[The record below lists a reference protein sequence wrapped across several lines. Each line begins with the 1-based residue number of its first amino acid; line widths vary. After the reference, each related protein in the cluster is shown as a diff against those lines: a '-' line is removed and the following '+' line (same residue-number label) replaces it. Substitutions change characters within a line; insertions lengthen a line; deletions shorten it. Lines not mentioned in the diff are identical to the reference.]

1 MNIFTANQVNQV
13 YVAEGENAEVVT
25 ISKSNNTITD
35 VDKTKKGS
43 IGVGTTPDGKQVWF
57 THVGEGGIDRSDL
70 IDKDKIQYINLTY
83 ANKMERKLKTIKVSV
98 NTGAIISG
106 SDASAKV
113 IANVDYILK
122 VKLAQVMC
130 PSPTNEYWKFG
141 AAHSVTNSDVKTILR
156 KIAVSLA
163 KSMGNEAIQY
173 LKIYLVAQGSGSST
187 TEIEVTPT
195 TSEASLTGS
204 YTAILLKE
212 QEGDWILGLKQQKP
226 LNFTVEPSS
235 VKDANGDE
243 VFWADTIDSNGFT
256 KTGGVEPVDGVETT
270 AANIPAAAGTVEN
283 GKLCADLEY
292 FWHGERGDRY
302 RMSGYPNYI
311 PTKYMVDP
319 TQKYDVLSIHYSYV
333 GSNHAVQMSEKDLTF
348 IIKPSLTAGFLT
360 KVQTATGVIARVQG
374 ATSVTVQGN

>member
-1 MNIFTANQVNQV
+1 MNIFTANQVNHV
-13 YVAEGENAEVVT
+13 YVAEGESAEVVT
-25 ISKSNNTITD
+25 ISSSTD

-57 THVGEGGIDRSDL
+57 THVGEGGIDRTDL

-98 NTGAIISG
+98 NTGATISG
-106 SDASAKV
+106 SGASAKV

-173 LKIYLVAQGSGSST
+173 LKIYLLAGS
-187 TEIEVTPT
+187 TETEVTPT

-204 YTAILLKE
+204 YTALLLKE

-256 KTGGVEPVDGVETT
+256 KTGGVEPIDGVETT

-302 RMSGYPNYI
+302 RMSGYPNYV
-311 PTKYMVDP
+311 PTKYMVNP

-360 KVQTATGVIARVQG
+360 KVQTATGVTARVQG
-374 ATSVTVQGN
+374 ATSVVISGGN

>member
-13 YVAEGENAEVVT
+13 YVAEGESAEVVT
-25 ISKSNNTITD
+25 ISSSTD

-57 THVGEGGIDRSDL
+57 THVGEGGIDRTDL

-106 SDASAKV
+106 SGASAEV
-113 IANVDYILK
+113 IPNVDYILK

-173 LKIYLVAQGSGSST
+173 LKIYLLAGSDKT
-187 TEIEVTPT
+187 EVTPT
-195 TSEASLTGS
+195 TSEASLSGD
-204 YTAILLKE
+204 YTAILLEE

-302 RMSGYPNYI
+302 RMSGYPNYV

-348 IIKPSLTAGFLT
+348 IVKPSLTAGFLD
-360 KVQTATGVIARVQG
+360 KVKTATGITNVRVQG

>member
-1 MNIFTANQVNQV
+1 MNIFTANQVNHV
-13 YVAEGENAEVVT
+13 YVAEGESAEVVT
-25 ISKSNNTITD
+25 ISSSTD

-98 NTGAIISG
+98 NAGATISG
-106 SDASAKV
+106 SGASAKV

-173 LKIYLVAQGSGSST
+173 LKIYLLAGS
-187 TEIEVTPT
+187 TETEVTPT

-256 KTGGVEPVDGVETT
+256 KTGGVEPVDGVETM

-302 RMSGYPNYI
+302 RMSGYPNYV

-348 IIKPSLTAGFLT
+348 IIKPSLTAGFLD
-360 KVQTATGVIARVQG
+360 KVKTATGITNVRVQG

>member
-1 MNIFTANQVNQV
+1 MNIFTANQVNHV
-13 YVAEGENAEVVT
+13 YVAEGGSAEVVT
-25 ISKSNNTITD
+25 ISSSTD
-35 VDKTKKGS
+35 VNKTKKGS

-98 NTGAIISG
+98 NAGAIISG
-106 SDASAKV
+106 SGASAKV
-113 IANVDYILK
+113 IANVDYILR

-173 LKIYLVAQGSGSST
+173 LKVYLLAGS
-187 TEIEVTPT
+187 TETEVTPT
-195 TSEASLTGS
+195 TSEASLSGN

-243 VFWADTIDSNGFT
+243 VFWADTIDSRGFT
-256 KTGGVEPVDGVETT
+256 KTGGVEPVDGIETT
-270 AANIPAAAGTVEN
+270 AGNIPAAAGTVEN

-302 RMSGYPNYI
+302 RMSGYPNYV

-348 IIKPSLTAGFLT
+348 IVKPSLTAGLLSAIQA
-360 KVQTATGVIARVQG
+360 VTGANSVRVQG
-374 ATSVTVQGN
+374 ATSVTVHGN

>member
-1 MNIFTANQVNQV
+1 MNIFTANQVNHV
-13 YVAEGENAEVVT
+13 YVAEGESAEVVT
-25 ISKSNNTITD
+25 ISSSTD

-98 NTGAIISG
+98 NAGAIISG
-106 SDASAKV
+106 TGASAKV
-113 IANVDYILK
+113 IANVDYILR

-173 LKIYLVAQGSGSST
+173 LKVYLLAGSAKT
-187 TEIEVTPT
+187 EVTPT
-195 TSEASLTGS
+195 TSEASLSGS
-204 YTAILLKE
+204 YTAILLEE

-243 VFWADTIDSNGFT
+243 VFWADTIDSRGFT
-256 KTGGVEPVDGVETT
+256 KTGGVEPVDGIETT
-270 AANIPAAAGTVEN
+270 AGNIPAAAGTVEN

-302 RMSGYPNYI
+302 RMSGYPNYV

-360 KVQTATGVIARVQG
+360 KVQTATGVTARVQG
-374 ATSVTVQGN
+374 TTSVVPQGGGN

>member
-1 MNIFTANQVNQV
+1 MNIFTANQVNHV
-13 YVAEGENAEVVT
+13 YVAEGGSAEVVT
-25 ISKSNNTITD
+25 ISSSTD

-57 THVGEGGIDRSDL
+57 THVGEGGIDRTDL

-98 NTGAIISG
+98 NAGAIISG
-106 SDASAKV
+106 SGASAKV
-113 IANVDYILK
+113 IANVDYILR

-141 AAHSVTNSDVKTILR
+141 SAHSVTGSDVKTILR

-173 LKIYLVAQGSGSST
+173 LKVYLLAGS
-187 TEIEVTPT
+187 TETEVTPT

-226 LNFTVEPSS
+226 LNFTVEPST

-243 VFWADTIDSNGFT
+243 VFWADTIDSRGFT
-256 KTGGVEPVDGVETT
+256 KTGGVEPVDGIETT
-270 AANIPAAAGTVEN
+270 AGNIPAATGTVEN
-283 GKLCADLEY
+283 GKLCAELEY

-302 RMSGYPNYI
+302 RMSGYPNYV

-348 IIKPSLTAGFLT
+348 IVKPSLTASFLSA
-360 KVQTATGVIARVQG
+360 VQTATGVTARVQG
-374 ATSVTVQGN
+374 TTSVVPQGGGN

>member
-1 MNIFTANQVNQV
+1 MNIFTANQVTHV
-13 YVAEGENAEVVT
+13 YVAEGASAEVVT
-25 ISKSNNTITD
+25 ISSSTD

-57 THVGEGGIDRSDL
+57 THVGEGGVDRTDL

-98 NTGAIISG
+98 NAGAIISG
-106 SDASAKV
+106 SGASAKV

-173 LKIYLVAQGSGSST
+173 LKVYLLAGS
-187 TEIEVTPT
+187 TETEVTPT
-195 TSEASLTGS
+195 TSEASLTGN

-243 VFWADTIDSNGFT
+243 VFWADTIDSRGFT
-256 KTGGVEPVDGVETT
+256 KTGGVEPVDGIETT
-270 AANIPAAAGTVEN
+270 AGNIPAAAGTVEN

-302 RMSGYPNYI
+302 RMSGYPNYV

-348 IIKPSLTAGFLT
+348 IVKPSLTASFLT
-360 KVQTATGVIARVQG
+360 AVQTATGVTARVQG
-374 ATSVTVQGN
+374 ATSIVVSGN

>member
-13 YVAEGENAEVVT
+13 YVAEGESAEVVT
-25 ISKSNNTITD
+25 ISKSGSTITD

-98 NTGAIISG
+98 NAGAIISG
-106 SDASAKV
+106 TGASAKV
-113 IANVDYILK
+113 IANVDYILR

-163 KSMGNEAIQY
+163 QSMGNEAIQY
-173 LKIYLVAQGSGSST
+173 LKVYLLAGS
-187 TEIEVTPT
+187 TETEVTPT
-195 TSEASLTGS
+195 TSEASLSGS

-243 VFWADTIDSNGFT
+243 VFWADTIDSRGFT

-302 RMSGYPNYI
+302 RMSGYPNYV

-360 KVQTATGVIARVQG
+360 KVQTATGVTARVQG
-374 ATSVTVQGN
+374 ATSVVISGGN

>member
-1 MNIFTANQVNQV
+1 MNIFTANQVNHV
-13 YVAEGENAEVVT
+13 YVAEGEDAAVVT
-25 ISKSNNTITD
+25 VSSSTD

-57 THVGEGGIDRSDL
+57 THVGEGGVDRTDL

-98 NTGAIISG
+98 NSGAIISG
-106 SDASAKV
+106 SGASAKV

-173 LKIYLVAQGSGSST
+173 LKIYLLAGSAET
-187 TEIEVTPT
+187 EVTPT

-243 VFWADTIDSNGFT
+243 VFWADTIDSMGFT

-319 TQKYDVLSIHYSYV
+319 TQKYDVIGIHYSYV

-348 IIKPSLTAGFLT
+348 IVKPSLTAGLLSAI
-360 KVQTATGVIARVQG
+360 QTATGVTARVSG
-374 ATSVTVQGN
+374 TTSVSAGGGN

>member
-13 YVAEGENAEVVT
+13 YVAEGESAEVVT
-25 ISKSNNTITD
+25 ISSSTD

-57 THVGEGGIDRSDL
+57 THVGEGGIDRTDL

-98 NTGAIISG
+98 NAGAIISG
-106 SDASAKV
+106 SGATAKV
-113 IANVDYILK
+113 IANADYILK

-173 LKIYLVAQGSGSST
+173 LKVYLLAGS
-187 TEIEVTPT
+187 TETEVTPT

-243 VFWADTIDSNGFT
+243 VFWADTIDSRGFT

-270 AANIPAAAGTVEN
+270 AGNIPAAAGTVEN

-302 RMSGYPNYI
+302 RMSGYPNYV

-348 IIKPSLTAGFLT
+348 IVKPSLTAGFLT
-360 KVQTATGVIARVQG
+360 KVQTATGITARVQG
-374 ATSVTVQGN
+374 TTSISQGGGN

>member
-1 MNIFTANQVNQV
+1 MNIFTANQVNHV
-13 YVAEGENAEVVT
+13 YVAEGESAEVVT
-25 ISKSNNTITD
+25 ISSSTD

-98 NTGAIISG
+98 NAGAIISG
-106 SDASAKV
+106 SGASAKV
-113 IANVDYILK
+113 IANVDYILR

-173 LKIYLVAQGSGSST
+173 LKVYLLAGS
-187 TEIEVTPT
+187 TETEVTPT

-243 VFWADTIDSNGFT
+243 VFWADTIDSRGFT
-256 KTGGVEPVDGVETT
+256 KTGGVEPVDGIETT

-302 RMSGYPNYI
+302 RMSGYPNYV

-348 IIKPSLTAGFLT
+348 IVKPSLTAGFLT
-360 KVQTATGVIARVQG
+360 KVQTATGVTARVQG
-374 ATSVTVQGN
+374 ATSVTVQGNQ

>member
-1 MNIFTANQVNQV
+1 MNIFTANQVNHV
-13 YVAEGENAEVVT
+13 YVAEGGSAEVVT
-25 ISKSNNTITD
+25 ISSSTD

-57 THVGEGGIDRSDL
+57 THVGEGGIDRTDL

-83 ANKMERKLKTIKVSV
+83 ANKMERKLKTIKVSINSGV
-98 NTGAIISG
+98 IISG
-106 SDASAKV
+106 TGAAANV
-113 IANVDYILK
+113 IANVDYILR

-141 AAHSVTNSDVKTILR
+141 SAHSVTGSDVKTILR
-156 KIAVSLA
+156 KLAVSLA

-173 LKIYLVAQGSGSST
+173 LKIYLLVGST
-187 TEIEVTPT
+187 KTEVTPT
-195 TSEASLTGS
+195 TSETSLGGN
-204 YTAILLKE
+204 YTAILLEE

-226 LNFTVEPSS
+226 LNFTVEPST
-235 VKDANGDE
+235 VKNANGDE
-243 VFWADTIDSNGFT
+243 VFWADTVDSKGFK
-256 KTGGVEPVDGVETT
+256 KTGGVEPVDGIEAT
-270 AANIPAAAGTVEN
+270 AGNIPAAAGTVEN
-283 GKLCADLEY
+283 GKLCAELEY

-302 RMSGYPNYI
+302 RMSGYPNYV

-348 IIKPSLTAGFLT
+348 IIKPSLTASFLSA
-360 KVQTATGVIARVQG
+360 VQTATGVTARVQG
-374 ATSVTVQGN
+374 TTSVVPQGGGN